1 MQGMEVP
8 LKAHQLTKI
17 FRNDGAETVILR
29 GISLAIDPGE
39 FVALM
44 GPSGCGKSTLLNILG
59 LAERPTSG
67 EVVIGGQ
74 STLGAAAQ
82 ALQVF
87 RRQKLGY
94 VFQHFNLLST
104 LTVRENVMVP
114 LMLNGTDVDL
124 AEVSAEAVLTRVGL
138 RERADAMPYTLSGGE
153 MQRVAIARAVVHK
166 PLIILADEPTG
177 SLDSRTGAQVL
188 ELLREQTERGIAIL
202 MATHSEAASKVCSR
216 VLHMRDGALE

>member
-1 MQGMEVP
+1 MEVA

-17 FRNDGAETVILR
+17 FRSDGAETATLR
-29 GISLAIDPGE
+29 GISLDVQRGE

-67 EVVIGGQ
+67 EVVLGGE
-74 STLGAAAQ
+74 STFECSDYD
-82 ALQVF
+82 LQMF

-104 LTVRENVMVP
+104 LSVRENVMVP
-114 LMLNGTDVDL
+114 LILNGERVDVAETRAEEVL
-124 AEVSAEAVLTRVGL
+124 ARVGL
-138 RERADAMPYTLSGGE
+138 RNRSGAMPYTLSGGE
-153 MQRVAIARAVVHK
+153 MQRVAIARAVIHQ

-177 SLDSRTGAQVL
+177 SLDSRNGAQVL
-188 ELLREQTERGIAIL
+188 ELLEEQAALGIAIL
-202 MATHSEAASKVCSR
+202 MATHSEIASRACSR
-216 VLHMRDGALE
+216 TLMMRDGVLE